1 MMNNRIK
8 MRVWWQPQVGYG
20 TFYIP
25 VNSPEEAAKILNL
38 LAAYDLFQL
47 KNNIK
52 PDYCNAGG
60 VQIFDEEENDWVN
73 WEYETEDDYYDDVE
87 KYCEDVSPEANRISD
102 FKAAVLG
109 QVHFD

>member
-1 MMNNRIK
+1 
-8 MRVWWQPQVGYG
+8 
-20 TFYIP
+20 
-25 VNSPEEAAKILNL
+25 